1 MDPDGNRIE
10 IMEMRDPSIPTRFAN
25 RQLERLKDVPDDR
38 F

>member
-10 IMEMRDPSIPTRFAN
+10 LMEIKDPSIPYRYSN
-25 RQLERLKDVPDDR
+25 RYLDRLKDVPEDR